1 MLGFGVVLEISA
13 QDDSLVFVL
22 GFRVSWERFVFVCG
36 LTLLLLIRRYTHIPQ
51 PIQKKKA

>member
-51 PIQKKKA
+51 PKKKKKA